1 MACRALYLLA
11 DAVSSVV
18 SALALQAVFG
28 DGVEDRTIVRDV
40 LAIVVLQV
48 LLCSAVRDDKLTG
61 SVA

>member
-1 MACRALYLLA
+1 MA
-11 DAVSSVV
+11 DAVCSVV